1 MFQGRGF
8 ESQTY
13 TGWTFFTY
21 ISCKNSNDVCLK
33 RLKINDKKR
42 PGLAHFF
49 KKNSSCIPTDLSIQ
63 IRRPVD
69 LLQTFNDEKIVK

>member
-33 RLKINDKKR
+33 RLKINDKEAGVGPFFLKKTHLVYQLISVYKSDDQWTCCKLSTTKR
-42 PGLAHFF
+42 L
-49 KKNSSCIPTDLSIQ
+49 
-63 IRRPVD
+63 
-69 LLQTFNDEKIVK
+69 